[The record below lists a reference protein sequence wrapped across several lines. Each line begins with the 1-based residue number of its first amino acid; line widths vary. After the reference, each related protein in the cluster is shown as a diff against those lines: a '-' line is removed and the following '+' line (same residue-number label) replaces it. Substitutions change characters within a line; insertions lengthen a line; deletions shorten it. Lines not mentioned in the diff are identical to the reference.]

1 MIALKL
7 FYNGEGFHGSQ
18 VQPDVR
24 TVAGEIERALAA
36 LGAEQRIRMASRT
49 DRGVSALEQ
58 VASFEPPADGF
69 HPGALN
75 DRLPSDIR
83 VWSWAEVDESFRPR
97 HAAGKEY
104 VYVHPA
110 RLDTDTVLKAA
121 TILEG
126 EHDFTNLSR
135 RDDRIA
141 LRTLDTVDVTTGDC
155 TVFTF
160 RAPSFLH
167 EMVRRCVTLLV
178 RVGNGEADTD
188 AVEGALDPGAT
199 VNIPPAD
206 PRWLYLSRIWYR
218 DEPVWR
224 EFGPG
229 REAVRRFAGRMA
241 EEARARQGIAGSVL
255 ARMN

>member
-18 VQPDVR
+18 VQPEVR
-24 TVAGEIERALAA
+24 TVAGELERALAS
-36 LGAEQRIRMASRT
+36 LGATQRVRLASRT

-58 VASFEPPADGF
+58 VACFEPPSEGF

-75 DRLPSDIR
+75 DRLPDDIW
-83 VWSWAEVDESFRPR
+83 VWSWADVDESFRPR
-97 HAAGKEY
+97 HATGKEY

-110 RLDTDTVLKAA
+110 RLDADAALKAA
-121 TILEG
+121 TMLKG

-135 RDDRIA
+135 HDDRST

-160 RAPSFLH
+160 RASSFLH
-167 EMVRRCVTLLV
+167 EMVRRCVTLLA
-178 RVGNGEADTD
+178 RVGGGEAGID
-188 AVEGALDPGAT
+188 AVARALDPDAT

-224 EFGPG
+224 DFGPG
-229 REAVRRFAGRMA
+229 REAVRRFVRRMA
-241 EEARARQGIAGSVL
+241 EEARARQGLAGLVL
-255 ARMN
+255 SRLD

>member
-18 VQPDVR
+18 VQPEVR
-24 TVAGEIERALAA
+24 TVAGELERALASLDA
-36 LGAEQRIRMASRT
+36 AQRVRLASRT

-58 VASFEPPADGF
+58 VACFEPPVEGF

-75 DRLPSDIR
+75 DRLPGDIR
-83 VWSWAEVDESFRPR
+83 VWSWAEVDEEFKPR

-110 RLDTDTVLKAA
+110 RLDADTALEAA
-121 TILEG
+121 TMLKG

-135 RDDRIA
+135 RDDRSAI
-141 LRTLDTVDVTTGDC
+141 RILDTVDVAVGDC

-167 EMVRRCVTLLV
+167 EMVRRCVTLLA
-178 RVGNGEADTD
+178 RVGSGEAGMD
-188 AVEGALDPGAT
+188 AVARALDPDAT

-206 PRWLYLSRIWYR
+206 PRWLYLSHIWYR

-229 REAVRRFAGRMA
+229 REAVRRFVRRMA
-241 EEARARQGIAGSVL
+241 KEASARQGIAGSVL
-255 ARMN
+255 SRLD

>member
-7 FYNGEGFHGSQ
+7 FYDGEGFHGSQ

-24 TVAGEIERALAA
+24 TVAGELERALAA
-36 LGAEQRIRMASRT
+36 LGAAQRVRLASRT

-58 VASFEPPADGF
+58 VACFKPPAGGF

-75 DRLPSDIR
+75 DHLPSDIR
-83 VWSWAEVDESFRPR
+83 VWSWAEVDEKFRPR

-110 RLDTDTVLKAA
+110 RLDADAAIEAA
-121 TILEG
+121 TMLEG
-126 EHDFTNLSR
+126 EHDFTHLSR
-135 RDDRIA
+135 HDDRSA

-167 EMVRRCVTLLV
+167 EMVRRCVTLLA
-178 RVGNGEADTD
+178 RVGSGEASID
-188 AVEGALDPGAT
+188 AVAQALDPDAT

-218 DEPVWR
+218 DEPAWR

-229 REAVRRFAGRMA
+229 REAMRRFFRRMA
-241 EEARARQGIAGSVL
+241 EEARARRGIAGLVL
-255 ARMN
+255 ARLD